1 MRPHPAR
8 LRSPR
13 PRLVCPLL
21 PPRSQNGPQHPVG
34 QTLLVERWLLDE
46 RLPSRELRPPADL
59 AGKDRGSRL
68 REKPLT
74 RERASRGLI
83 SHKPSVAPGFFSARR
98 KVRQK
103 SPSAALPR
111 PPRPPWKNQ
120 AEPSGPASFPRPL
133 WGTGHPGPREISLGR
148 FRKECSF
155 ATGDNNREENLPAH
169 VVIGLSPGESRRVKR
184 REDVHRFESQREIKT
199 AAGAAS
205 AAGEG
210 PLRGWGAAEAAGV
223 PEGTVPPSA
232 A

>member
-1 MRPHPAR
+1 MAAGREAAVPGTPSTRRLGREGPGFTAAGEAAHPGTGFSGSNFSQAVSSTR
-8 LRSPR
+8 L
-13 PRLVCPLL
+13 LL
-21 PPRSQNGPQHPVG
+21 C
-34 QTLLVERWLLDE
+34 E
-46 RLPSRELRPPADL
+46 
-59 AGKDRGSRL
+59 
-68 REKPLT
+68 EKSET
-74 RERASRGLI
+74 EKSFGR
-83 SHKPSVAPGFFSARR
+83 VAPSTA
-98 KVRQK
+98 
-103 SPSAALPR
+103 
-111 PPRPPWKNQ
+111 PPWKNQ

-133 WGTGHPGPREISLGR
+133 WGTGHPGPRDISLGR

-184 REDVHRFESQREIKT
+184 REDVHRFESQQEIKT

-223 PEGTVPPSA
+223 LEGTVPPSA